1 VTESPRFR
9 IRPARAADAPA
20 LCALLNRIIA
30 IGGTTALETPLTPE
44 RFAAG
49 FLEGP
54 RFLCC
59 FVAEAE
65 GEAEGGAGGG
75 ESGAL
80 LGFQALERSPKL
92 PADWG
97 DIATFA
103 QVQPKVPGVGRA
115 LFAATRDQARAL
127 GLTAIN
133 ATIRA
138 DNHGGLAFY
147 GKMGFEDW
155 KRDAAVPLQDGTPV
169 DRVSKRY
176 RLG

>member
-1 VTESPRFR
+1 MTERPRFR
-9 IRPARAADAPA
+9 IRPARAEDAAP

-44 RFAAG
+44 RFAAV
-49 FLEGP
+49 FLQGP

-65 GEAEGGAGGG
+65 GPEGEDAREG

-103 QVQPKVPGVGRA
+103 QVRPKVPGVGRA
-115 LFAATRDQARAL
+115 LFAATREQARAL

-147 GKMGFEDW
+147 TKMGFEDW

>member
-1 VTESPRFR
+1 MTESPRFR
-9 IRPARAADAPA
+9 IRRARAADAPA

-30 IGGTTALETPLTPE
+30 IGGTTALETPLTPG
-44 RFAAG
+44 RFAAV

-59 FVAEAE
+59 FVAEE
-65 GEAEGGAGGG
+65 EVGEGAGGG

-115 LFAATRDQARAL
+115 LFAATREQARTL

-155 KRDAAVPLQDGTPV
+155 KRDEAVPLQDGTPV
-169 DRVSKRY
+169 DRISKRY
-176 RLG
+176 RVG